1 MDVQRPVSTA
11 GYRVQTVA
19 FSCLGQSI
27 SWRYEMRYKLITVFV
42 SVFLFAGSALAQEA
56 KKDGWWIKVNTEKPA
71 SQMIG
76 FYVGATGSSYGFWNV
91 WNPKRPAEFDISQEY
106 RNSPTLFI
114 LAQTTSGQKC
124 GFCLMYK
131 SKGVKYFEFDLED
144 SQEVKQS
151 DEDRRCK

>member
-1 MDVQRPVSTA
+1 
-11 GYRVQTVA
+11 
-19 FSCLGQSI
+19 
-27 SWRYEMRYKLITVFV
+27 MRYKLLMVTV
-42 SVFLFAGSALAQEA
+42 SVFLFIGSAFAQEA
-56 KKDGWWIKVNTEKPA
+56 KKNGWWIKVSTENPE
-71 SQMIG
+71 SQRIG
-76 FYVGATGSSYGFWNV
+76 FYVGANEKSYGFWNV
-91 WNPKRPAEFDISQEY
+91 WNPGRPVEFDISEEY

-151 DEDRRCK
+151 DEDKRCE